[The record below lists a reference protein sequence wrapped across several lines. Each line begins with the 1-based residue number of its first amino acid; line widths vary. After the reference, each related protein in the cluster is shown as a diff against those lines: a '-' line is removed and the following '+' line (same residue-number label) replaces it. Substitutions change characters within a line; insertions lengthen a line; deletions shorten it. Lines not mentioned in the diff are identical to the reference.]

1 MKTLCLSVLCA
12 ALAGAGALLSRAEP
26 APPPAKGKV
35 LVLDNERTL
44 EGDIERVGD
53 QYRVRRSV
61 GETWLAADRALRLCA
76 SNEEALAFLRTRANL
91 DDADERL
98 RLAQWCRERGLG
110 DQALAEVRAAAQLRP
125 EHAETRRL
133 LAHLEQA
140 AALRKPAAPP
150 PEPAEP
156 TPALNVALSAEA
168 ASHFVTKVQPILMNS
183 CASCHATGR
192 GGAFRLL
199 RAYDGGNRKVTQT
212 NLAAV
217 LAEVN
222 AGAPQASP
230 FLAKAAS
237 VHGEMAQAPFKSR
250 QAAAYRALE
259 DWVCRTVAANP
270 QLRDALPQPPPQPTP
285 GAAGFGEERGASGQA
300 DAKGPTYRPAEPAL
314 PAQPV
319 PVTVP
324 QQAMPE
330 PQQAAPQPPDPYDP
344 AEFNRGGQP
353 PKP

>member
-1 MKTLCLSVLCA
+1 
-12 ALAGAGALLSRAEP
+12 
-26 APPPAKGKV
+26 V

-44 EGDIERVGD
+44 EGDVERVGD

-76 SNEEALAFLRTRANL
+76 DNLEALAFLRGRANL
-91 DDADERL
+91 EDADERL
-98 RLAQWCRERGLG
+98 RLAQWCRSRGLA

-140 AALRKPAAPP
+140 AALRRPAAAPP
-150 PEPAEP
+150 PEAPEPAP
-156 TPALNVALSAEA
+156 TLNLALSAEA
-168 ASHFVTKVQPILMNS
+168 ASQFTTKVQPILMNS
-183 CASCHATGR
+183 CAACHATGR
-192 GGAFRLL
+192 GGAFKLL
-199 RAYDGGNRKVTQT
+199 RAYDSGSRKATQA

-222 AGAPQASP
+222 VGAPQTSP

-237 VHGEMAQAPFKSR
+237 VHGEMAQAPFKNR
-250 QAAAYRALE
+250 QAAPYRALE

-270 QLRDALPQPPPQPTP
+270 QLRDALPQLPPTP
-285 GAAGFGEERGASGQA
+285 LPAPGAGGFGEERGAA
-300 DAKGPTYRPAEPAL
+300 DARAPAYRPAETAL
-314 PAQPV
+314 PSQPTPGAAQP
-319 PVTVP
+319 
-324 QQAMPE
+324 QAPPE
-330 PQQAAPQPPDPYDP
+330 PPDPYDP
-344 AEFNRGGQP
+344 ADFNRGGAP